1 MRVYR
6 MKTFRRFQRKE
17 GIGDDELREEI
28 RRAERG
34 LVDAELGG
42 GIIKLRIARRGQGRS
57 AGYRVLIAYRA
68 SARAVFLYGFAKNEK
83 DNIADDELNALRQIA
98 ADLLRASHDDL
109 ERMIRDDRLTELDYD
124 EED

>member
-42 GIIKLRIARRGQGRS
+42 GIIKQRVARRGQGRS
-57 AGYRVLIAYRA
+57 AGYRVIIAYRA
-68 SARAVFLYGFAKNEK
+68 GARAVFLYGFAKNEK
-83 DNIADDELNALRQIA
+83 NNIADDELNALRQIA
-98 ADLLRASHDDL
+98 AHLLRASRDDL
-109 ERMIRDDRLTELDYD
+109 ERMTSDGRLTELDYD

>member
-17 GIGDDELREEI
+17 NIGDDELREEI

-42 GIIKLRIARRGQGRS
+42 GLVELSALLDEGKAGARQDFASSSPIGRGRGPCLR
-57 AGYRVLIAYRA
+57 
-68 SARAVFLYGFAKNEK
+68 GFAE
-83 DNIADDELNALRQIA
+83 DREGQHRRRRIERAA
-98 ADLLRASHDDL
+98 ADRC
-109 ERMIRDDRLTELDYD
+109 
-124 EED
+124 

>member
-42 GIIKLRIARRGQGRS
+42 GIIKQRIARRGQGRS
-57 AGYRVLIAYRA
+57 QDIASSLPIAR
-68 SARAVFLYGFAKNEK
+68 SACAVFLYGFAKNEK
-83 DNIADDELNALRQIA
+83 DNISDDELSALRQIA
-98 ADLLRASHDDL
+98 ADLLRASQDDL
-109 ERMIRDDRLTELDYD
+109 ERMIRDNRLTELNYD

>member
-17 GIGDDELREEI
+17 GIGDDELLEEI

-42 GIIKLRIARRGQGRS
+42 GIIKQRIARRGQGRS
-57 AGYRVLIAYRA
+57 AGYRVIIAYRA

-98 ADLLRASHDDL
+98 ADLLRASQDDL
-109 ERMIRDDRLTELDYD
+109 ERMIRDDRLTELNYD

>member
-42 GIIKLRIARRGQGRS
+42 GIIKQRIARRGRGRS
-57 AGYRVLIAYRA
+57 AGYRVIIAYRA
-68 SARAVFLYGFAKNEK
+68 SA
-83 DNIADDELNALRQIA
+83 
-98 ADLLRASHDDL
+98 
-109 ERMIRDDRLTELDYD
+109 
-124 EED
+124 

>member
-17 GIGDDELREEI
+17 DIGDDELREEI

-42 GIIKLRIARRGQGRS
+42 GIIKQRIARRGQGRS
-57 AGYRVLIAYRA
+57 AGYRVIIAYRA
-68 SARAVFLYGFAKNEK
+68 STRAVFLYGFAKNEK
-83 DNIADDELNALRQIA
+83 DNISDDELSALRQIA
-98 ADLLRASHDDL
+98 ADLFRASQDDL
-109 ERMIRDDRLTELDYD
+109 ERMVRDNRLTELNYD

>member
-17 GIGDDELREEI
+17 DIGDDELREEI

-42 GIIKLRIARRGQGRS
+42 GIIKQRIARRGQGRS
-57 AGYRVLIAYRA
+57 GGYRVIIAYRA
-68 SARAVFLYGFAKNEK
+68 STRAVFPYGFAKNEK
-83 DNIADDELNALRQIA
+83 DNISDDELSALRQIA
-98 ADLLRASHDDL
+98 ADLFRASQDDL
-109 ERMIRDDRLTELDYD
+109 ERMVRDNRLTELNYD

>member
-17 GIGDDELREEI
+17 DIGDDELREEI

-42 GIIKLRIARRGQGRS
+42 GIIKQRIARRGQGRS
-57 AGYRVLIAYRA
+57 AGYRVIIAYRA
-68 SARAVFLYGFAKNEK
+68 STCAVFLYGFAKNEK
-83 DNIADDELNALRQIA
+83 DNISDDELSALRQIA
-98 ADLLRASHDDL
+98 ADLFRASQDDL
-109 ERMIRDDRLTELDYD
+109 ERMVRDNRLTELNYD